1 MTTSTIIIPDVSN
14 MKIGNLEIKGYAS
27 LGPMAGVADRAF
39 RELCTSFGACM
50 TTTEMVSAKGIS
62 YKSKKSASLMEIS
75 EQERP
80 CGVQLFGC
88 EEDTMAYAA
97 EFSLRYNPDFIDIN
111 MGCPVPKVNS
121 IGCGCAMMTD
131 PDLCGRIVESI
142 KKAVD
147 VPVTVKIR
155 KGIDSEH
162 INAVE
167 VARACE
173 AAGASAVAVH
183 GRTREQ
189 MYKPF
194 ADYDIIR
201 QVKEAVKIPVIGNG
215 DIFTAKDAV
224 RMYEETGCDLVM
236 VGRGALGNPWI
247 FSEINAYMSGEIL
260 LPEPSLPERLHIMRR
275 HIETLCEY
283 KGENV
288 GMREA
293 RKHVAWYIKGFHSAA
308 SLRNE
313 AGTLRTLED
322 FYKLLKRVAT
332 TQEI

>member
-1 MTTSTIIIPDVSN
+1 

-50 TTTEMVSAKGIS
+50 STTEMVSAKGIS
-62 YKSKKSASLMEIS
+62 YNSKKSASLMEIS
-75 EQERP
+75 DAERP

-88 EEDTMAYAA
+88 EPDTMAYAA

-121 IGCGCAMMTD
+121 IGCGCALMTD
-131 PDLCGRIVESI
+131 PDLCGRIVEAVS
-142 KKAVD
+142 KAVN

-155 KGIDSEH
+155 KGTDDEH
-162 INAVE
+162 INAVD
-167 VARACE
+167 VAVACAE
-173 AAGASAVAVH
+173 SGASAVAVH

-189 MYKPF
+189 MYKPY
-194 ADYDIIR
+194 ADWDIIR
-201 QVKEAVKIPVIGNG
+201 QVKNAVDIPVIGNG
-215 DIFTAKDAV
+215 DIFTASDAA
-224 RMYEETGCDLVM
+224 RMYEQTGCDLVM

-247 FSEINAYMSGEIL
+247 FAEINAYMSGEVMI
-260 LPEPSLPERLHIMRR
+260 PSPTLCERLDVMRR

-313 AGTLRTLED
+313 AGNLRTLED
-322 FYKLLKRVAT
+322 FYTLLKRVAT

>member
-1 MTTSTIIIPDVSN
+1 MTNTIIIPDVSN
-14 MKIGNLEIKGYAS
+14 MKIGNLEISGFAS
-27 LGPMAGVADRAF
+27 IAPMAGVADRAF

-50 TTTEMVSAKGIS
+50 ATTELVSAKGIS
-62 YKSKKSASLMEIS
+62 YNSKKSASLMEIS
-75 EQERP
+75 EAERP
-80 CGVQLFGC
+80 CGVQIFGC
-88 EEDTMAYAA
+88 EPDTMAYAA

-121 IGCGCAMMTD
+121 IGCGCALMQT
-131 PDLCGRIVESI
+131 PDLCGQIVEAVN
-142 KKAVD
+142 KAVD

-155 KGIDSEH
+155 KGIDADH
-162 INAVE
+162 VNAVD
-167 VARACE
+167 VAKACE
-173 AAGASAVAVH
+173 QAGACAVTVH

-194 ADYDIIR
+194 ADWEIIR
-201 QVKEAVKIPVIGNG
+201 QVKEAVSIPVIGNG
-215 DIFTAKDAV
+215 DIFSAKDAV

-236 VGRGALGNPWI
+236 VGRGAMGNPWI
-247 FSEINAYMSGEIL
+247 FSEINAYMSGEVL
-260 LPEPSLPERLHIMRR
+260 LPEPTLSQRLEIMRR
-275 HIETLCEY
+275 HIESLCEY

-308 SLRNE
+308 SLRND
-313 AGTLRTLED
+313 AGNLRTLED

>member
-1 MTTSTIIIPDVSN
+1 
-14 MKIGNLEIKGYAS
+14 MKIGNLEINGFAS

-62 YKSKKSASLMEIS
+62 YNSKKSASLMEIS
-75 EQERP
+75 ESERP

-88 EEDTMAYAA
+88 EPDIMAYAA

-121 IGCGCAMMTD
+121 IGCGCALMQN
-131 PDLCGRIVESI
+131 PELCGQIVEAV

-155 KGIDSEH
+155 KGTDSQR

-167 VARACE
+167 VALACE
-173 AAGASAVAVH
+173 QGGASAVAVH

-201 QVKEAVKIPVIGNG
+201 QVKESVHIPVIGNG
-215 DIFTAKDAV
+215 DIFKATDAV

-236 VGRGALGNPWI
+236 VGRGALGNPFI
-247 FSEINAYMSGEIL
+247 FSEINAYMKGEIM
-260 LPEPSLPERLHIMRR
+260 LPEPSLFERLEVMRR
-275 HIETLCEY
+275 HIEKLCEY

-293 RKHVAWYIKGFHSAA
+293 RKHVAWYIKGQHGAA
-308 SLRNE
+308 ALRNE
-313 AGTLRTLED
+313 AGNLRTLED
-322 FYKLLKRVAT
+322 FYTLLKRVAK
-332 TQEI
+332 TQQI

>member
-1 MTTSTIIIPDVSN
+1 
-14 MKIGNLEIKGYAS
+14 MKIGNLEVKGYAT

-39 RELCTSFGACM
+39 RELCKDFGAAM

-62 YKSKKSASLMEIS
+62 YNSKKSASLMEIS
-75 EQERP
+75 DRERP

-88 EEDTMAYAA
+88 EPDTMAYAA
-97 EFSLRYNPDFIDIN
+97 EFSLGYNPDFIDIN

-121 IGCGCAMMTD
+121 IGCGCALMSD
-131 PDLCGRIVESI
+131 PELCGKIVEAV

-147 VPVTVKIR
+147 IPVTVKIR
-155 KGIDSEH
+155 KGTDSEH

-167 VARACE
+167 VAIACE
-173 AAGASAVAVH
+173 QGGASAVAVH

-189 MYKPF
+189 MYKPV
-194 ADYDIIR
+194 ADWDIIK
-201 QVKEAVKIPVIGNG
+201 QVKNAVSIPVIGNG
-215 DIFTAKDAV
+215 DVFTAKDAA
-224 RMYEETGCDLVM
+224 RLYEETGCDLVM

-247 FSEINAYMSGEIL
+247 FSQINAYLLGEVLI
-260 LPEPSLPERLHIMRR
+260 PEPSMAQRLDIMRK
-275 HIETLCEY
+275 HIEMLCEY
-283 KGENV
+283 KGENT

-313 AGTLRTLED
+313 AGNLRTLED
-322 FYKLLKRVAT
+322 FYKLLKRVAL

>member
-1 MTTSTIIIPDVSN
+1 
-14 MKIGNLEIKGYAS
+14 MKIGNVEIKGYAS

-39 RELCTSFGACM
+39 RELCTDFGAAM

-62 YKSKKSASLMEIS
+62 YNSKKSASLMEIS
-75 EQERP
+75 ERERP
-80 CGVQLFGC
+80 CAVQLFGC
-88 EEDTMAYAA
+88 EPDTMAYAA

-121 IGCGCAMMTD
+121 IGCGCALMSD
-131 PDLCGRIVESI
+131 PDLCGKIVESV

-155 KGIDSEH
+155 KGTDSEH
-162 INAVE
+162 INATE
-167 VARACE
+167 VAIAV
-173 AAGASAVAVH
+173 AQGGASAVAVH

-194 ADYDIIR
+194 ADWDIIK
-201 QVKEAVKIPVIGNG
+201 QVKNAVSIPVIGNG
-215 DIFTAKDAV
+215 DIFSAKDAA
-224 RMYEETGCDLVM
+224 RLYEETGCDLVM

-247 FSEINAYMSGEIL
+247 FSQINAYLSGEVLI
-260 LPEPSLPERLHIMRR
+260 PEPTIAQRLDVMRK
-275 HIETLCEY
+275 HIEMLCEY
-283 KGENV
+283 KGEDT

-322 FYKLLKRVAT
+322 FYKLLKRVAL

>member
-1 MTTSTIIIPDVSN
+1 
-14 MKIGNLEIKGYAS
+14 MKIGNTEINGYAS

-50 TTTEMVSAKGIS
+50 CTTEMVSAKGIS
-62 YKSKKSASLMEIS
+62 YNSKKSASLMEIS
-75 EQERP
+75 EVERP
-80 CGVQLFGC
+80 CAIQLFGC
-88 EEDTMAYAA
+88 EPDTMAYAA

-121 IGCGCAMMTD
+121 IGCGCALMTN
-131 PDLCGRIVESI
+131 PKLCGEIVQ
-142 KKAVD
+142 AVKSAVP

-155 KGIDSEH
+155 KGIDDEH

-167 VARACE
+167 VACACAE
-173 AAGASAVAVH
+173 GGASAVAVH

-189 MYKPF
+189 MYKPY

-201 QVKEAVKIPVIGNG
+201 QVKEAVSIPVIGNG

-247 FSEINAYMSGEIL
+247 FSQINAYMSQGIE
-260 LPEPSLPERLHIMRR
+260 LPEPTMCERLDIMRR
-275 HIETLCEY
+275 HIELLCEY

-332 TQEI
+332 TQEL

>member
-1 MTTSTIIIPDVSN
+1 
-14 MKIGNLEIKGYAS
+14 MKIGNFEINGFAS
-27 LGPMAGVADRAF
+27 LAPMAGVADRAF

-62 YKSKKSASLMEIS
+62 YNSKKSASLMEIS
-75 EQERP
+75 ESERP

-88 EEDTMAYAA
+88 EPDTMAYAA

-121 IGCGCAMMTD
+121 IGCGCALMQK
-131 PDLCGRIVESI
+131 PELCGQIVEAV

-155 KGIDSEH
+155 KGIDLQH
-162 INAVE
+162 VNAVE
-167 VARACE
+167 VAVACAE
-173 AAGASAVAVH
+173 GGASAVAVH

-189 MYKPF
+189 MYKPV

-201 QVKEAVKIPVIGNG
+201 RVKEAVHIPVIGNG
-215 DIFTAKDAV
+215 DIFKASDAV

-247 FSEINAYMSGEIL
+247 FSQINAYLKGEVI
-260 LPEPSLPERLHIMRR
+260 LPEPTLYERLDVMRR
-275 HIETLCEY
+275 HIEKLCEY

-293 RKHVAWYIKGFHSAA
+293 RKHVAWYIKGQHGAA

-313 AGTLRTLED
+313 AGNLRSLED
-322 FYKLLKRVAT
+322 FYTLLKRVEKT
-332 TQEI
+332 HQI

>member
-1 MTTSTIIIPDVSN
+1 
-14 MKIGNLEIKGYAS
+14 MKIGNLEINGFAS

-62 YKSKKSASLMEIS
+62 YNSKKSASLMEIS
-75 EQERP
+75 ESERP

-88 EEDTMAYAA
+88 ESDTMAYAA

-121 IGCGCAMMTD
+121 IGCGCALMQN
-131 PDLCGRIVESI
+131 PELCGQIVD
-142 KKAVD
+142 AVRKVVN

-155 KGIDSEH
+155 KGTDSQH

-167 VARACE
+167 VALACE
-173 AAGASAVAVH
+173 QGGASAVAVH

-201 QVKEAVKIPVIGNG
+201 QVKEAVHIPVIGNG
-215 DIFTAKDAV
+215 DIFKATDAV

-236 VGRGALGNPWI
+236 VGRGALGNPFI
-247 FSEINAYMSGEIL
+247 FSEINAYMKGEVM
-260 LPEPSLPERLHIMRR
+260 LPEPSLFERLEVMRR
-275 HIETLCEY
+275 HIEKLCEY

-293 RKHVAWYIKGFHSAA
+293 RKHVAWYIKGRYGAA
-308 SLRNE
+308 ALRNE
-313 AGTLRTLED
+313 AGNLRTLED
-322 FYKLLKRVAT
+322 FYTLLKRVAK
-332 TQEI
+332 TQQI